1 MRTVEPLRPQLR
13 GDLITPE
20 SAEYDSA
27 RRIWNGMID
36 KRPSA
41 IVRCAGVADVVATV
55 RFAAE
60 TGTLLA
66 IRGGGHNVAGLA
78 TCDDGI
84 VIDMG
89 RMKGAHIDPVRRT
102 VRAQAGMCWGDFDRE
117 TQIFGLATTGGQVS
131 TTGISGLT
139 LGGGFGWLMGRCG
152 LACDNVISFQVV
164 TADGSVRTASADEH
178 PDLYWALRGG
188 GGNFGAVVSFE
199 YQLYPITTVLAGMI
213 VHPMERAGEALR
225 FYRDYIESVPD
236 ELAVYAAVLTTP
248 DDFDVLAFVPCY
260 CGDNLEIG
268 IALLEPLRKFGPP
281 IADTVGAMPYVAL
294 QQMLDPA
301 FPYGINRYWKSNFV
315 QTLSDDAIDT
325 FVSYA
330 RSRTSARTI
339 CIFEH
344 CHGKVHR
351 VAPDATAVPLRK
363 HHLAMHLL
371 AVWEGGD
378 PEPHIRWTRQF
389 WSSMQPYSAASVYVN
404 VLAADDSSRI
414 PEAYGPNYQR
424 LGEIKARYDHSN
436 VFRVN
441 HNIRPSKAAVG

>member
-13 GDLITPE
+13 GALMTPE

-131 TTGISGLT
+131 TTGISGPT

-178 PDLYWALRGG
+178 PDVYGLC
-188 GGNFGAVVSFE
+188 GA
-199 YQLYPITTVLAGMI
+199 
-213 VHPMERAGEALR
+213 
-225 FYRDYIESVPD
+225 
-236 ELAVYAAVLTTP
+236 AAV
-248 DDFDVLAFVPCY
+248 
-260 CGDNLEIG
+260 
-268 IALLEPLRKFGPP
+268 
-281 IADTVGAMPYVAL
+281 
-294 QQMLDPA
+294 
-301 FPYGINRYWKSNFV
+301 
-315 QTLSDDAIDT
+315 
-325 FVSYA
+325 
-330 RSRTSARTI
+330 
-339 CIFEH
+339 
-344 CHGKVHR
+344 
-351 VAPDATAVPLRK
+351 
-363 HHLAMHLL
+363 
-371 AVWEGGD
+371 
-378 PEPHIRWTRQF
+378 
-389 WSSMQPYSAASVYVN
+389 
-404 VLAADDSSRI
+404 
-414 PEAYGPNYQR
+414 
-424 LGEIKARYDHSN
+424 
-436 VFRVN
+436 
-441 HNIRPSKAAVG
+441 